1 MKNIFDS
8 KDTEEIV
15 SRINKL
21 TPGEKPQ
28 WGKMS
33 AGQMLA
39 HCNVIYEMIYENK
52 HPAPGAILKFI
63 LKTFIKK
70 KVVGDSPYPHNS
82 RTAPQFIISDEK
94 NFETEKK
101 RLIDYI
107 NKTRDL
113 GEKYFSGRE
122 YVSFGTLTSGEWNNM
137 LYKHLDHHLKQ
148 FGK

>member
-1 MKNIFDS
+1 MKNIFDA
-8 KDTEEIV
+8 KVTDKII

-21 TPGEKPQ
+21 SPEDRPL

-39 HCNVIYEMIYENK
+39 HCNVSYEMIYEDK
-52 HPAPGAILKFI
+52 HPAPNAFLKFI
-63 LKTFIKK
+63 LKTFVKN
-70 KVVGDSPYPHNS
+70 KVVGETPYQHNS
-82 RTAPQFIISDEK
+82 RTGPQFVMNDEK
-94 NFETEKK
+94 NFEKEKK

-113 GEKYFSGRE
+113 GEKYFNGKESN
-122 YVSFGTLTSGEWNNM
+122 SFGALSSGEWNNM
-137 LYKHLDHHLKQ
+137 LYKHLDHHLNQ

>member
-1 MKNIFDS
+1 MKNIFDAGVT
-8 KDTEEIV
+8 DEII

-21 TPGEKPQ
+21 TPEDRPQ

-33 AGQMLA
+33 AGQMFA
-39 HCNVIYEMIYENK
+39 HCNVSYEMIYEDR
-52 HPAPGAILKFI
+52 HPAPNAFLKFI

-70 KVVGDSPYPHNS
+70 KVVGDSPYQHNS
-82 RTAPQFIISDEK
+82 RTGPQFVMKHDK
-94 NFETEKK
+94 NFEEEKK

-113 GEKYFSGRE
+113 GEKYFNGRE
-122 YVSFGTLTSGEWNNM
+122 SISFGKLTTDEWNNM
-137 LYKHLDHHLKQ
+137 LYKHLDHHLRQ